1 MKSSLLLTVLLA
13 IAILSVPMDTLAAEK
28 ITEPVPE
35 AKTFQDDNAALRYMM
50 VIGFMPDL
58 SREDADQL
66 RDITSL
72 ESFKKIPKK
81 VRNKLHEASSYRTMN
96 LLEFAAKCK
105 DCNFMPDQSYK
116 PEDYV
121 PPYRTLRT
129 LARYLNAGGWH
140 QAELGDHEN
149 AARLFVAVFRFGD
162 DAENY
167 GPLISYMIGHSIR
180 EIALESMKTFLAGEF
195 KPEAKKIILDYL
207 KSLPKPAFR
216 VKEGLVWER
225 KFTENIL
232 KTLDSN
238 EGMIEILKNVE
249 EPSDEPKEAT
259 PSNPE
264 KACCANQRV
273 LMGALE
279 MAAMDGIKFPE
290 NASFDEILNR
300 LVKDKYLRNS
310 FECPRK
316 GECKIKFHENDD
328 YTEVSCSCGADPEK
342 PLIKKEVS
350 PKKDDAAQKNKLT
363 AKAEEYRN
371 SGKFARDQKEILEYY
386 EKMINLDQFKEK
398 ALEEIQKMQDEY
410 ESKDNILIKTIGVSF
425 KKVYER
431 QLKLQDDIES
441 LIK

>member
-1 MKSSLLLTVLLA
+1 MKIFLSLTVLLA
-13 IAILSVPMDTLAAEK
+13 IAILSVPMNTLAAEK

-35 AKTFQDDNAALRYMM
+35 AKTFQDDNAALRYLM

-66 RDITSL
+66 KDITSL
-72 ESFKKIPKK
+72 ESFDKIPQK
-81 VRNKLHEASSYRTMN
+81 VRMKLHEASSYRTEK

-116 PEDYV
+116 PDDYY

-129 LARYLNAGGWH
+129 LARYLNAGGWY
-140 QAELGDHEN
+140 QAKIGDHEK

-167 GPLISYMIGHSIR
+167 GPLISYMIGYSIR

-225 KFTENIL
+225 KSIENIL
-232 KTLDSN
+232 KILDSN

-249 EPSDEPKEAT
+249 EPTDEHKEVT

-279 MAAMDGIKFPE
+279 MAAMDGIIFPD
-290 NASFDEILNR
+290 NASTDDILNR
-300 LVKDKYLRNS
+300 LVKDHYLRKTV
-310 FECPRK
+310 ECPRNGK
-316 GECKIKFHENDD
+316 YKIKFHENDN
-328 YTEVSCSCGADPEK
+328 YTEVSCSCGADPDK
-342 PLIKKEVS
+342 PLTKEETF
-350 PKKDDAAQKNKLT
+350 PRKDNAAQKNKL
-363 AKAEEYRN
+363 ASKAEEYRN
-371 SGKFARDQKEILEYY
+371 SGKFARDRKEIFEYY
-386 EKMINLDQFKEK
+386 DKMINLDQFKEN
-398 ALEEIQKMQDEY
+398 ALEEIQKIQDEY
-410 ESKDNILIKTIGVSF
+410 ESKENILIKAIGVDF
-425 KKVYER
+425 KKIYGK
-431 QLKLQDDIES
+431 QLKLQEEIES

>member
-1 MKSSLLLTVLLA
+1 MKSSLLVFVLLG
-13 IAILSVPMDTLAAEK
+13 IAILTVPTGILAAGK

-35 AKTFQDDNAALRYMM
+35 EKIFKDDNAALRYMM

-66 RDITSL
+66 RDINSL
-72 ESFKKIPKK
+72 ESFEKIPKK
-81 VRNKLHEASSYRTMN
+81 VRNKLHEAHSYRTMN

-105 DCNFMPDQSYK
+105 DCNFMPDQSYR

-129 LARYLNAGGWH
+129 LARYLNAGAWH
-140 QAELGDHEN
+140 QAKLGDHEK
-149 AARLFVAVFRFGD
+149 AAKLFVAVFRFGD

-167 GPLISYMIGHSIR
+167 GPLISYMIGHAIR

-195 KPEAKKIILDYL
+195 KPEAKKIVVDYL

-232 KTLDSN
+232 KTLDTN

-249 EPSDEPKEAT
+249 NLSDEIQTTT

-279 MAAMDGIKFPE
+279 MAAMDGLKFPE
-290 NASFDEILNR
+290 NASFDQILAK
-300 LVKDKYLRNS
+300 LVKEKYLRNPV
-310 FECPRK
+310 ECPRK
-316 GECKIKFHENDD
+316 GEYKVKFHENND
-328 YTEVSCSCGADPEK
+328 YIEVSCSCGADPEK
-342 PLIKKEVS
+342 PITQEKVEPKSDDGAKKS
-350 PKKDDAAQKNKLT
+350 KLA

-371 SGKFARDQKEILEYY
+371 SGKFASDQKEILEYY
-386 EKMINLDQFKEK
+386 DKMINLDQFGEG
-398 ALEEIQKMQDEY
+398 AHAEIQRIQDEY

-425 KKVYER
+425 KKIYER
-431 QLKLQDDIES
+431 QLKLQEEIES

>member
-1 MKSSLLLTVLLA
+1 MKSSLLVFVLLS
-13 IAILSVPMDTLAAEK
+13 IAILTVPTGILAAGK

-35 AKTFQDDNAALRYMM
+35 ERIFKDDNAALRYMM
-50 VIGFMPDL
+50 VIGFMPEL

-66 RDITSL
+66 RDINSL
-72 ESFKKIPKK
+72 ESFEKIPKK
-81 VRNKLHEASSYRTMN
+81 VRNKLHEAHSYRTMN

-129 LARYLNAGGWH
+129 LARYLNAGAWH
-140 QAELGDHEN
+140 QAKLGDHEK
-149 AARLFVAVFRFGD
+149 AAKLFVAVFRFGD

-180 EIALESMKTFLAGEF
+180 EIALESMKTFLGGEF
-195 KPEAKKIILDYL
+195 KPEAKRIVLDYL

-232 KTLDSN
+232 KTLDTN

-249 EPSDEPKEAT
+249 NLSDEIQT
-259 PSNPE
+259 TTLSNPE

-279 MAAMDGIKFPE
+279 MAAMDGLKFPE
-290 NASFDEILNR
+290 NASFDQILAK
-300 LVKDKYLRNS
+300 LVKEKYLRNPV
-310 FECPRK
+310 ECPRK
-316 GECKIKFHENDD
+316 GEYKIKFHENDD

-342 PLIKKEVS
+342 PITQEKAE
-350 PKKDDAAQKNKLT
+350 PKPDDAAKNSKIA

-371 SGKFARDQKEILEYY
+371 SGKFASDQKEILEYY
-386 EKMINLDQFKEK
+386 DKMINLDQFGEG
-398 ALEEIQKMQDEY
+398 APAEIQRIQDEY
-410 ESKDNILIKTIGVSF
+410 EGKDNILIKTIGVSF
-425 KKVYER
+425 TKVYEK
-431 QLKLQDDIES
+431 QLKLQEEIES